1 MKRVILTFLFGLSI
15 ISLMAQVQS
24 EELISSSGDYFVSS
38 NVSMSWSLGELE
50 TETFSTST
58 IILTQGFQQ
67 PTFNITS
74 VKSNS
79 LHTNLN
85 IEVYPNPVSNYLT
98 IKNNDAS
105 VNLTFQLYDMF
116 GKLIKT
122 KESEIND
129 GIYTQIDISDLA
141 KGNYLIQIFSID
153 KSQPK
158 IFKLIKF

>member
-1 MKRVILTFLFGLSI
+1 
-15 ISLMAQVQS
+15 
-24 EELISSSGDYFVSS
+24 
-38 NVSMSWSLGELE
+38 
-50 TETFSTST
+50 
-58 IILTQGFQQ
+58 
-67 PTFNITS
+67 
-74 VKSNS
+74 
-79 LHTNLN
+79 
-85 IEVYPNPVSNYLT
+85 
-98 IKNNDAS
+98 
-105 VNLTFQLYDMF
+105 MF